1 MKGFEIRLLCQW
13 IYSREYIIIIS
24 SSEGN
29 KESEEMKMNLTT
41 AKENALTAYKE
52 AKKRYLEERTQEAW
66 ICFCNAKTNCMRL
79 GVRI

>member
-1 MKGFEIRLLCQW
+1 
-13 IYSREYIIIIS
+13 
-24 SSEGN
+24 
-29 KESEEMKMNLTT
+29 MNLTT

-79 GVRI
+79 GVII